1 MRKKVIFIII
11 IMLILGG
18 SIGSIYLISN
28 LFNNDEYLSRV
39 EFNMN
44 GVVIDDFAYL
54 LQNINKETV
63 RNSKYDLIIM
73 DYSSDGNETG
83 EFSYSEV
90 NDMKSTGDKKKFLI
104 SYVSI
109 GEAENYRFYW
119 EESWD
124 ANYDGIPDPGAP
136 NWLDIENPDWEGN
149 YKVKFWMIEWQQI
162 IFNYLD
168 RIITA
173 GFDGIYMDIID
184 AYEFY
189 QGVIP
194 NNDWKMIDFVGNI
207 SSYVKN
213 EASDNFSV
221 FVQNADELLL
231 NSTYL
236 EHIDGI
242 GREDLF
248 YFDNIPTNDSWR
260 NLGIFNLNKAIDNNK
275 IVLITDYPQSASLK
289 YDFYSNCITNG
300 FLGYAAD
307 RELDSLKEFDL
318 YPST

>member
-1 MRKKVIFIII
+1 MRKKVVFIVIII
-11 IMLILGG
+11 FILGG
-18 SIGSIYLISN
+18 SVGSIYLISN
-28 LFNNDEYLSRV
+28 LNNNKIYLDRV
-39 EFNMN
+39 EFNIN
-44 GVVIDDFAYL
+44 GTIIDDFAYL

-63 RNSKYDLIIM
+63 RNSKYDLLII

-90 NDMKSTGDKKKFLI
+90 NYMKSTGDKKKFLI
-104 SYVSI
+104 SYISI

-124 ANYDGIPDPGAP
+124 ADHDGIPDPGAP
-136 NWLDIENPDWEGN
+136 NWLDNENADWEGN
-149 YKVKFWMIEWQQI
+149 YKVKFWMIGWEQI
-162 IFNYLD
+162 VFDYLD
-168 RIITA
+168 KIIAA

-189 QGVIP
+189 QSVIP

-213 EASDNFSV
+213 EVGDNFSV
-221 FVQNADELLL
+221 IVQNADELLL

-248 YFDNIPTNDSWR
+248 YFDNIPTNDNWR
-260 NLGIFNLNKAIDNNK
+260 NEGIFNLNMVVNNNK
-275 IVLITDYPQSASLK
+275 FVLITDYPQLSSLK
-289 YDFYSNCITNG
+289 YDFYRTCITNG

-307 RELDSLKEFDL
+307 RELDNLKDYDL

>member
-1 MRKKVIFIII
+1 MHKKGIII
-11 IMLILGG
+11 FVIVLIIGG
-18 SIGSIYLISN
+18 SIGAIYLIST
-28 LFNNDEYLSRV
+28 LFNNDDYLPRV

-54 LQNINKETV
+54 LQNINKESI
-63 RNSKYDLIIM
+63 RNSNYDLIIM

-83 EFSYSEV
+83 EFSSSDV
-90 NDMKSTGDKKKFLI
+90 NYMKSTGDKEKFLI
-104 SYVSI
+104 SYISI

-124 ANYDGIPDPGAP
+124 ANRDGIPDPGAP

-162 IFNYLD
+162 IFDYLD

-260 NLGIFNLNKAIDNNK
+260 NQGTHNLNKAIDNNK
-275 IVLITDYPQSASLK
+275 LVLIIDYPQLASLK

>member
-1 MRKKVIFIII
+1 MRKKVVFLIV
-11 IMLILGG
+11 IMFILGG
-18 SIGSIYLISN
+18 SIGAIYLIST
-28 LFNNDEYLSRV
+28 LFNNDEYLPRV

-54 LQNINKETV
+54 LQNINKETI

-83 EFSYSEV
+83 EFSSSEV
-90 NDMKSTGDKKKFLI
+90 NYMKSTGDKEKFLI

-124 ANYDGIPDPGAP
+124 ANHDGIPDPGAP
-136 NWLDIENPDWEGN
+136 NWLDIENPEWEGN

-162 IFNYLD
+162 IFDYLD
-168 RIITA
+168 RIIIA
-173 GFDGIYMDIID
+173 GFNGIYMDIID

-194 NNDWKMIDFVGNI
+194 NVDWKMIDFVGNI

-213 EASDNFSV
+213 EASGNFSV

-248 YFDNIPTNDSWR
+248 YFDNTPTNDSWR
-260 NLGIFNLNKAIDNNK
+260 NQGISNLNNAIDNNK
-275 IVLITDYPQSASLK
+275 MVLITDYPQSSSLK

>member
-1 MRKKVIFIII
+1 
-11 IMLILGG
+11 
-18 SIGSIYLISN
+18 
-28 LFNNDEYLSRV
+28 
-39 EFNMN
+39 
-44 GVVIDDFAYL
+44 
-54 LQNINKETV
+54 
-63 RNSKYDLIIM
+63 
-73 DYSSDGNETG
+73 
-83 EFSYSEV
+83 
-90 NDMKSTGDKKKFLI
+90 
-104 SYVSI
+104 
-109 GEAENYRFYW
+109 
-119 EESWD
+119 
-124 ANYDGIPDPGAP
+124 
-136 NWLDIENPDWEGN
+136 
-149 YKVKFWMIEWQQI
+149 MIEWEQI
-162 IFNYLD
+162 VFNYLD
-168 RIITA
+168 KIITA
-173 GFDGIYMDIID
+173 GLDGIYMDIID

-207 SSYVKN
+207 SSYVN
-213 EASDNFSV
+213 YEASVNFSV

-260 NLGIFNLNKAIDNNK
+260 NQGIFNLNKAIDTNK
-275 IVLITDYPQSASLK
+275 IVLITDYPQSSSLK

>member
-1 MRKKVIFIII
+1 MQKKIILVILFIG
-11 IMLILGG
+11 ILGV

-28 LFNNDEYLSRV
+28 LFNNNEHFNRV
-39 EFNMN
+39 EFNLN
-44 GVVIDDFAYL
+44 GMVIDDFAYL
-54 LQNINKETV
+54 LQNIDIEMI

-83 EFSYSEV
+83 AFTFTEV
-90 NDMKSTGDKKKFLI
+90 NYMKSIGEKKKFLI
-104 SYVSI
+104 SYISI

-124 ANYDGIPDPGAP
+124 ANHDGIPDGGAP
-136 NWLDIENPDWEGN
+136 NWLDMENPDWEGN
-149 YKVKFWMIEWQQI
+149 YKVKFWMIEWEQI

-168 RIITA
+168 KIIAA

-189 QGVIP
+189 EGVIP
-194 NNDWKMIDFVGNI
+194 NIDWKMIDFVGNI
-207 SSYVKN
+207 SNYVKTQ
-213 EASDNFSV
+213 ADYNFSI

-236 EHIDGI
+236 EYIDGI

-248 YFDNIPTNDSWR
+248 YFDNIPTTDNWR
-260 NLGIFNLNKAIDNNK
+260 NQGISNLNRAIDNNK
-275 IVLITDYPQSASLK
+275 IVLVTDYPQSTSLK
-289 YDFYSNCITNG
+289 YDFYRNCINNG

-307 RELDSLKEFDL
+307 RELDNLKEFDL

>member
-1 MRKKVIFIII
+1 MRKKVVFIIV

-18 SIGSIYLISN
+18 SIGSIYLIST
-28 LFNNDEYLSRV
+28 LFNNDEYLRRV

-90 NDMKSTGDKKKFLI
+90 NYMKSTGDKKKLLI
-104 SYVSI
+104 SYISI

-124 ANYDGIPDPGAP
+124 ANHDGIPDLGAP

-162 IFNYLD
+162 LFDYLD
-168 RIITA
+168 RIIKA

-213 EASDNFSV
+213 EVSDNFSV

-248 YFDNIPTNDSWR
+248 YFDNIRTNDSWR
-260 NLGIFNLNKAIDNNK
+260 NQGIFNLNKAIDNNK
-275 IVLITDYPQSASLK
+275 IVLITDYPQSSSLK
-289 YDFYSNCITNG
+289 YDFYSNCITKG

>member
-1 MRKKVIFIII
+1 
-11 IMLILGG
+11 
-18 SIGSIYLISN
+18 
-28 LFNNDEYLSRV
+28 
-39 EFNMN
+39 
-44 GVVIDDFAYL
+44 
-54 LQNINKETV
+54 
-63 RNSKYDLIIM
+63 
-73 DYSSDGNETG
+73 
-83 EFSYSEV
+83 
-90 NDMKSTGDKKKFLI
+90 
-104 SYVSI
+104 
-109 GEAENYRFYW
+109 
-119 EESWD
+119 
-124 ANYDGIPDPGAP
+124 
-136 NWLDIENPDWEGN
+136 
-149 YKVKFWMIEWQQI
+149 MIEWEQI
-162 IFNYLD
+162 VFNYLD
-168 RIITA
+168 KIITA

-207 SSYVKN
+207 SSYVN
-213 EASDNFSV
+213 YEASVNFSV

-248 YFDNIPTNDSWR
+248 YFDNIPTNDSWH
-260 NLGIFNLNKAIDNNK
+260 NQAIVNLNTAIENNK